1 MRRSRIF
8 LIALTALAVLL
19 IAIGLGRRPARL
31 RAVAA
36 NTAKAETL
44 KGAIDRRFL
53 PGALESDVVAAL
65 KSEYP
70 GHVTWP
76 ASNWTEY
83 GLPVGDESSDVWY
96 CGSWTRG
103 VKLRFESGRLV
114 STVVERWSND
124 CM

>member
-1 MRRSRIF
+1 M
-8 LIALTALAVLL
+8 
-19 IAIGLGRRPARL
+19 
-31 RAVAA
+31 AA

-53 PGALESDVVAAL
+53 TGALESDVVEAL

-70 GHVTWP
+70 GHVAWR

-83 GLPVGDESSDVWY
+83 GLPVGDEPSDVWY
-96 CGSWTRG
+96 CGSRTRG